1 MSADSPSPAFTPA
14 PADRTRPELR
24 GTFGM
29 AASTHWLATAT
40 AQSVLERGGTA
51 VDAAVAAAFVLHV
64 VEPHLNGPGGDLTAL
79 VAPAGE
85 HPFVLAGQGAAP
97 AAATIEHY
105 RSLGLDEIPGA
116 GPLAAAV
123 PGSVVAW
130 LHLLETRGTWELADV
145 LAPALGYARD
155 GHPVHENVVRTIRAV
170 APLFE
175 EHWPTSAAQWMP
187 GGQVPEPGDMITNEP
202 WAAVLA
208 RLMGAGEAP
217 SSGAGSSRESRV
229 RAAIDWWNRE
239 VGAAVEEFVREPVQ
253 HSLGGALPGVLTAAD
268 LAAYAPA
275 EEEPVALSF
284 RGVDVVK
291 AGPWSQG
298 PVLLQALAILE
309 ARAATSPHG
318 DAVLDPSTA
327 LGVHTITEALKLAL
341 ADRDA
346 WYGDPAHAEV
356 PLAELLSASYAAE
369 RAAAISENASREVR
383 PGRPGGR
390 SPWMPP
396 VRSAG
401 ETAADPLPG
410 SGEPTLDRAGRQRGD
425 TCHLDVVDRH
435 GTMISVTSSGGWL
448 QSSPTI
454 PGLGFCLGTRLQMAW
469 LDEDAPSRLAPG
481 IRPRSTLSPTML
493 VRDGRVIEALG
504 TPGGDQQ
511 DQWQL
516 LYLLR
521 RLVGGYEPQQAIDA
535 PMFHTD
541 AMVSSFEPRTVQPA
555 SLTVE
560 SRLGDSV
567 IEELRAR
574 GHEVTVMGP
583 WSLGR
588 LSCVGVDPERGCF
601 YAAANSRGAQ
611 GYAAGR

>member
-1 MSADSPSPAFTPA
+1 MASFTPA

-64 VEPHLNGPGGDLTAL
+64 VEPHLNGPGGDLTAI

-105 RSLGLDEIPGA
+105 RGLGLDEVPGA

-130 LHLLETRGTWELADV
+130 LHLLAMRGTWELADV
-145 LAPALGYARD
+145 LTPALDYARD
-155 GHPVHENVVRTIRAV
+155 GHPVHANVVRTITAV

-175 EHWPTSAAQWMP
+175 AHWPTSAAQWMP
-187 GGQVPEPGDMITNEP
+187 SGRIPEPGDLITNEP
-202 WAAVLA
+202 WAQLLA
-208 RLMGAGEAP
+208 RLSVAGE
-217 SSGAGSSRESRV
+217 SSGTRESRV
-229 RAAIDWWNRE
+229 HAAIALWNQV
-239 VGAAVEEFVREPVQ
+239 VGAAVEEFVQSHVQ
-253 HSLGGALPGVLTAAD
+253 HSIGGALPGVMTAAD
-268 LAAYAPA
+268 LAAYSPA
-275 EEEPVALSF
+275 EEPPASLTF
-284 RGVDVVK
+284 RGVEVLK
-291 AGPWSQG
+291 AGLWTQG
-298 PVLLQALAILE
+298 PALLQTLAMLD
-309 ARAATSPHG
+309 AAAAEHG

-327 LGVHTITEALKLAL
+327 IGVHTITEALKLAL
-341 ADRDA
+341 ADRDSWFSDSA
-346 WYGDPAHAEV
+346 AFADPAAIDD
-356 PLAELLSASYAAE
+356 PSALLADLLDPAYAAE
-369 RAAAISENASREVR
+369 RAALIGDTASREVR

-390 SPWMPP
+390 EPWMPP
-396 VRSAG
+396 GRLAG
-401 ETAADPLPG
+401 TAAAALPG

-435 GTMISVTSSGGWL
+435 GTMISATPSGGWL

-454 PGLGFCLGTRLQMAW
+454 PSLGFCLGTRLQMMW
-469 LDEDAPSRLAPG
+469 LDAASPSALTPG

-493 VRDGRVIEALG
+493 VREGRVVEALG

-521 RLVGGYEPQQAIDA
+521 RIVGGYEPQQAIDA

-541 AMVSSFEPRTVQPA
+541 AMVASFEPRTVQPA

-560 SRLGDSV
+560 SRLGDEV
-567 IEELRAR
+567 INELRAR

-588 LSCVGVDPERGCF
+588 LSCVGVDPDRGWMF
-601 YAAANSRGAQ
+601 AAANSRGNQ

>member
-1 MSADSPSPAFTPA
+1 MTAHSSSPDFTPA

-97 AAATIEHY
+97 AAATIKHY

-130 LHLLETRGTWELADV
+130 LHLLETRGTWELTDV
-145 LAPALGYARD
+145 LAPALDYARD
-155 GHPVHENVVRTIRAV
+155 GHPVHENVVRVIGMV

-187 GGQVPEPGDMITNEP
+187 GATIPEPGDLITNEP

-229 RAAIDWWNRE
+229 RAAIDWWKRE

-275 EEEPVALSF
+275 EEEPVTLTF

-309 ARAATSPHG
+309 ARAATHG
-318 DAVLDPSTA
+318 DGVLDPSTA
-327 LGVHTITEALKLAL
+327 LGVHTITETLKLAL

-346 WYGDPAHAEV
+346 WYGDPAQTDV
-356 PLAELLSASYAAE
+356 PLAELLSESYAAD
-369 RAAAISENASREVR
+369 RAALIGETASREVR

-390 SPWMPP
+390 SPWLPP

-401 ETAADPLPG
+401 DAAAAPLPG

-425 TCHLDVVDRH
+425 TCHLDVVDRF
-435 GTMISVTSSGGWL
+435 GTMISATPSGGWL

-454 PGLGFCLGTRLQMAW
+454 PSLGFCLGTRLQMAW
-469 LDEDAPSRLAPG
+469 LDADAPSRLAPG

-493 VRDGRVIEALG
+493 LRDGRVIEALG

-521 RLVGGYEPQQAIDA
+521 RIVGGYEPQQAIDA

-541 AMVSSFEPRTVQPA
+541 AMVASFEPRTVQPA

-588 LSCVGVDPERGCF
+588 LSCVGVEPERGWF
-601 YAAANSRGAQ
+601 YAATNSRGAQ
-611 GYAAGR
+611 GYATGR

>member
-1 MSADSPSPAFTPA
+1 MASFTLA

-64 VEPHLNGPGGDLTAL
+64 VEPHLNGPGGDLTAI

-97 AAATIEHY
+97 ASATIEHY
-105 RSLGLDEIPGA
+105 RGLGLDEIPGA

-130 LHLLETRGTWELADV
+130 LHLLATRGTWELAEV
-145 LAPALGYARD
+145 LAPALDYARD
-155 GHPVHENVVRTIRAV
+155 GHPVHANVVRTITAV

-175 EHWPTSAAQWMP
+175 AHWPTSAAQWMP
-187 GGQVPEPGDMITNEP
+187 SGRIPEPGDLITNEP
-202 WAAVLA
+202 WAQLLA
-208 RLMGAGEAP
+208 RLSAAGE
-217 SSGAGSSRESRV
+217 SSGTRESRV
-229 RAAIDWWNRE
+229 HAAIALWNQV
-239 VGAAVEEFVREPVQ
+239 VGAAVEEFVQSPVQ
-253 HSLGGALPGVLTAAD
+253 HSIGGAIPGVLTAAD
-268 LAAYAPA
+268 LAAYSPA
-275 EEEPVALSF
+275 EEVPASLTF
-284 RGVDVVK
+284 RDVEVVK
-291 AGPWSQG
+291 AGLWTQG
-298 PVLLQALAILE
+298 PALLQTLAILE
-309 ARAATSPHG
+309 AAAAVNG

-327 LGVHTITEALKLAL
+327 LGAHTITEALKLAL
-341 ADRDA
+341 ADRDSWFSDSA
-346 WYGDPAHAEV
+346 AVADPAAIDD
-356 PLAELLSASYAAE
+356 PSALLADLLDPVYAAE
-369 RAAAISENASREVR
+369 RAALIGDTASREVR

-390 SPWMPP
+390 EPWMPP
-396 VRSAG
+396 VRLAG
-401 ETAADPLPG
+401 TAAAALPG

-435 GTMISVTSSGGWL
+435 GTLISATPSGGWL
-448 QSSPTI
+448 QSSPSI
-454 PGLGFCLGTRLQMAW
+454 PSLGFCLGTRLQMMS
-469 LDEDAPSRLAPG
+469 LDAASPSALTPG

-493 VRDGRVIEALG
+493 VREGRVVEALG

-521 RLVGGYEPQQAIDA
+521 RIVGGYEPQQAIDA

-541 AMVSSFEPRTVQPA
+541 AMVASFEPRTVQPA

-560 SRLGDSV
+560 SRLGDEV
-567 IEELRAR
+567 INELRAR

-588 LSCVGVDPERGCF
+588 LSCVGVDPDRGWMF
-601 YAAANSRGAQ
+601 AAANSRGNQ

>member
-1 MSADSPSPAFTPA
+1 MTADSPSPAFTPA

-130 LHLLETRGTWELADV
+130 LHLLATRGTWELADV

-155 GHPVHENVVRTIRAV
+155 GHPVHDNVVRTIRAV

-175 EHWPTSAAQWMP
+175 ERWPTSAARWMP
-187 GGQVPEPGDMITNEP
+187 GGQIPEPGDMITNEP

-239 VGAAVEEFVREPVQ
+239 VGAVVEQFVREPVQ
-253 HSLGGALPGVLTAAD
+253 PSLGGALPGVLTAAD

-275 EEEPVALSF
+275 EEAPVALTF
-284 RGVDVVK
+284 RGVEVVK

-309 ARAATSPHG
+309 ARAATHG

-327 LGVHTITEALKLAL
+327 IGVHTITEALKLAL

-346 WYGDPAHAEV
+346 WYGDPAHTEV

-369 RAAAISENASREVR
+369 RAALIGETASREVR

-396 VRSAG
+396 VRSVG
-401 ETAADPLPG
+401 ETAAAPLPG

-435 GTMISVTSSGGWL
+435 GTMISATPSGGWL

-469 LDEDAPSRLAPG
+469 LDEDAPSRLEPG

-535 PMFHTD
+535 RMFHTD
-541 AMVSSFEPRTVQPA
+541 AMVASFEPRTVQPA

-560 SRLGDSV
+560 ARLGDSV
-567 IEELRAR
+567 IEELRSR

-588 LSCVGVDPERGCF
+588 LSCVGVDPERGWF

-611 GYAAGR
+611 GDAAGR

>member
-1 MSADSPSPAFTPA
+1 MTAFTPA
-14 PADRTRPELR
+14 SADRTRPELR
-24 GTFGM
+24 GTFGF
-29 AASTHWLATAT
+29 AASTHWLATGT

-64 VEPHLNGPGGDLTAL
+64 VEPHLNGPGGDLTAI
-79 VAPAGE
+79 VAPARE

-97 AAATIEHY
+97 AAATIERY
-105 RSLGLDEIPGA
+105 RGLGLDEVPGA

-130 LHLLETRGTWELADV
+130 LHLLATRGTWELPDV
-145 LAPALGYARD
+145 LAPAIGYARD
-155 GHPVHENVVRTIRAV
+155 GHPVNENVVRTIRAV

-175 EHWPTSAAQWMP
+175 QHWPTSAAQWMP
-187 GGQVPEPGDMITNEP
+187 SGRIPEPGDMITNAP
-202 WAAVLA
+202 WAALLERLA
-208 RLMGAGEAP
+208 AAGDPGGTREARVHAAIALWTQVVGEAT
-217 SSGAGSSRESRV
+217 
-229 RAAIDWWNRE
+229 
-239 VGAAVEEFVREPVQ
+239 EEFVQTPVR
-253 HSLGGALPGVLTAAD
+253 HSIGGALPGVLTAAD
-268 LAAYAPA
+268 IAAYAPA
-275 EEEPVALSF
+275 EEQAASLTF
-284 RGVDVVK
+284 RGVQVLK
-291 AGPWSQG
+291 AGLWTQG
-298 PVLLQALAILE
+298 PALLQSLAILD
-309 ARAATSPHG
+309 AVAAERG
-318 DAVLDPSTA
+318 DAALDPSTA
-327 LGVHTITEALKLAL
+327 LGVHTITETLKLAL

-346 WYGDPAHAEV
+346 WFADPAALV
-356 PLAELLSASYAAE
+356 ARGVDPAPLLADLLDPAYSAE
-369 RAAAISENASREVR
+369 RAALIGDTASRAVR

-390 SPWMPP
+390 EPWLPP
-396 VRSAG
+396 VREAGSA
-401 ETAADPLPG
+401 AAPLPG

-435 GTMISVTSSGGWL
+435 GTLISATPSGGWL

-454 PGLGFCLGTRLQMAW
+454 PALGFCLGTRLQMMW
-469 LDEDAPSRLAPG
+469 LDAEAPSRLEPG

-493 VRDGRVIEALG
+493 ARDGRVVEALG

-521 RLVGGYEPQQAIDA
+521 RIVGGYEPQQAIDA

-541 AMVSSFEPRTVQPA
+541 AMVASFEPRTVQTA

-560 SRLGDSV
+560 SRLGDAV
-567 IEELRAR
+567 IAELRER
-574 GHEVTVMGP
+574 GHAVTVMGP

-588 LSCVGVDPERGCF
+588 LSAVGIDPDRGWMF
-601 YAAANSRGAQ
+601 AAANSRGNQ

>member
-1 MSADSPSPAFTPA
+1 MTAFTPA

-24 GTFGM
+24 GTFGF

-64 VEPHLNGPGGDLTAL
+64 VEPHLNGPGGDLTAI

-105 RSLGLDEIPGA
+105 RGLGLDEIPGA

-130 LHLLETRGTWELADV
+130 LHLLETRGTWELRDV
-145 LAPALGYARD
+145 LAPAFGYARD

-175 EHWPTSAAQWMP
+175 QHWPTSAAQWMP
-187 GGQVPEPGDMITNEP
+187 SGRIPEPGDMLTNAP
-202 WAAVLA
+202 WAALLERLA
-208 RLMGAGEAP
+208 AAGDPAGTREA
-217 SSGAGSSRESRV
+217 RV
-229 RAAIDWWNRE
+229 HAAITLWTQV
-239 VGAAVEEFVREPVQ
+239 VGEAVEEFVQTPVT
-253 HSLGGALPGVLTAAD
+253 HSIGGELPGVLTAAD

-275 EEEPVALSF
+275 EEEPASLTF
-284 RGVDVVK
+284 RGVQVLK
-291 AGPWSQG
+291 AGLWTQG
-298 PVLLQALAILE
+298 PALLQSLAILD
-309 ARAATSPHG
+309 AVAAERG

-346 WYGDPAHAEV
+346 WFADAAALAARGPADPAAL
-356 PLAELLSASYAAE
+356 LADLLDPAYAAE
-369 RAAAISENASREVR
+369 RAALIGDTASRAVR

-390 SPWMPP
+390 EPWMPP
-396 VRSAG
+396 VREAG
-401 ETAADPLPG
+401 TAAAPLPG
-410 SGEPTLDRAGRQRGD
+410 SGEPTLDRRGRQRGD

-435 GTMISVTSSGGWL
+435 GTLISATPSGGWL

-454 PGLGFCLGTRLQMAW
+454 PALGFCLGTRLQMMW
-469 LDEDAPSRLAPG
+469 LDAEAPSRLEPG

-493 VRDGRVIEALG
+493 TRDGRVVEALG

-521 RLVGGYEPQQAIDA
+521 RIVGGYEPQQAIDA

-541 AMVSSFEPRTVQPA
+541 AMVASFEPRTVQTA

-560 SRLGDSV
+560 SRLGDAV
-567 IEELRAR
+567 IAELRER
-574 GHEVTVMGP
+574 GHAVTVMGP

-588 LSCVGVDPERGCF
+588 LSAVGIDPDRGWMF
-601 YAAANSRGAQ
+601 AAANSRGNQ

>member
-1 MSADSPSPAFTPA
+1 MTSRPGTPAFTPA
-14 PADRTRPELR
+14 PAERTRPELR

-97 AAATIEHY
+97 ARATIEHY

-130 LHLLETRGTWELADV
+130 LHLLATRGTWEVRDV

-155 GHPVHENVVRTIRAV
+155 GHPVHDSVVRVITTV

-187 GGQVPEPGDMITNEP
+187 EGEIPAPGDLITNEA

-208 RLMGAGEAP
+208 GLLRAGE
-217 SSGAGSSRESRV
+217 SAGSRESRV
-229 RAAIDWWNRE
+229 HAAIDGWHRD
-239 VGAAVEEFVREPVQ
+239 VGAAIEEFVREPVQ
-253 HSLGGALPGVLTAAD
+253 HSLGGALPGVMTAAD

-275 EEEPVALSF
+275 EEPPLTLTF

-298 PVLLQALAILE
+298 PVLLQALAILD
-309 ARAATSPHG
+309 ARAARHG
-318 DAVLDPSTA
+318 GAVLDPSTA
-327 LGVHTITEALKLAL
+327 LGVHTVTEALKLAL
-341 ADRDA
+341 ADRDS
-346 WYGDPAHAEV
+346 WYGDPAHVDV
-356 PLAELLSASYAAE
+356 PLDDLLSPSYAAE
-369 RAAAISENASREVR
+369 RADLISDTASRRVR

-390 SPWMPP
+390 TPWQPP
-396 VRSAG
+396 QRPAG
-401 ETAADPLPG
+401 DAPAAALPG
-410 SGEPTLDRAGRQRGD
+410 SGEPTLDRSGRQRGD
-425 TCHLDVVDRH
+425 TCHLDVVDRQ
-435 GTMISVTSSGGWL
+435 GTMISATPSGGWL

-454 PGLGFCLGTRLQMAW
+454 PSLGFCLGTRLQMAW

-493 VRDGRVIEALG
+493 MRDGRVIEALG

-521 RLVGGYEPQQAIDA
+521 RIVGGYEPQQAIDA

-541 AMVSSFEPRTVQPA
+541 AMVASFEPRTVQPA

-560 SRLGDSV
+560 SRLGEDV
-567 IEELRAR
+567 IAELRAR
-574 GHEVTVMGP
+574 GHEVTIMGQ

-588 LSCVGVDPERGCF
+588 LSCVGVDPERGWF

>member
-1 MSADSPSPAFTPA
+1 MSSFTPA
-14 PADRTRPELR
+14 TADRTRPELR

-64 VEPHLNGPGGDLTAL
+64 VEPHLNGPGGDLTAI

-85 HPFVLAGQGAAP
+85 NPFVLAGQGAAP

-130 LHLLETRGTWELADV
+130 LHLLESHGTWEVRDV

-155 GHPVHENVVRTIRAV
+155 GHPVHENVVRTIAAV

-175 EHWPTSAAQWMP
+175 QHWPTSAEQWMP
-187 GGQVPEPGDMITNEP
+187 SGRLPEPGDLITNEP
-202 WAAVLA
+202 WAALLE
-208 RLMGAGEAP
+208 RLSAAGDA
-217 SSGAGSSRESRV
+217 SGTRESRV
-229 RAAIDWWNRE
+229 RAAIDLWASV
-239 VGAAVEEFVREPVQ
+239 VGEAVEQFVQQPVQ
-253 HSLGGALPGVLTAAD
+253 HSLGGELPGVLTAAD
-268 LAAYAPA
+268 LAAYSPVEEVPA
-275 EEEPVALSF
+275 SVTF
-284 RGVDVVK
+284 RGVDVLK
-291 AGPWSQG
+291 AGLWTQG
-298 PVLLQALAILE
+298 PALLQSLAMLDALAAE
-309 ARAATSPHG
+309 RG

-327 LGVHTITEALKLAL
+327 IGVHSITEVLKLAL

-346 WYGDPAHAEV
+346 WFADPVALDDPDALLRDLLDPAYV
-356 PLAELLSASYAAE
+356 RE
-369 RAAAISENASREVR
+369 RAALVGETASREVR
-383 PGRPGGR
+383 PGRPGGGA
-390 SPWMPP
+390 PWMPP
-396 VRSAG
+396 VRSA
-401 ETAADPLPG
+401 TADSALPG

-435 GTMISVTSSGGWL
+435 GTLISATPSGGWL

-454 PGLGFCLGTRLQMAW
+454 PALGFCLGTRLQMMW
-469 LDEDAPSRLAPG
+469 LDAAAPSALAPG

-493 VRDGRVIEALG
+493 VRDGRVVEALG

-521 RLVGGYEPQQAIDA
+521 RIVGGYEPQQAIDA

-541 AMVSSFEPRTVQPA
+541 AMVASFEPRTVQPA

-560 SRLGDSV
+560 SRLGTEV
-567 IEELRAR
+567 IDELRAR
-574 GHEVTVMGP
+574 GHDVTVMGA

-588 LSCVGVDPERGCF
+588 LSCVGIEHERGWMF
-601 YAAANSRGAQ
+601 AAANSRGNQ

>member
-1 MSADSPSPAFTPA
+1 MSSAASAAFTPA

-24 GTFGM
+24 GTFGF

-64 VEPHLNGPGGDLTAL
+64 VEPHLNGPGGDLTAI

-97 AAATIEHY
+97 EAATIEHY
-105 RSLGLDEIPGA
+105 RGLGLDEIPGA

-130 LHLLETRGTWELADV
+130 LHLLATRGTWELRDV
-145 LAPALGYARD
+145 LAPAIGYARD

-175 EHWPTSAAQWMP
+175 QHWPTSAAQWMP
-187 GGQVPEPGDMITNEP
+187 SGRIPEPGDMITNEP
-202 WAAVLA
+202 WAQLLG
-208 RLMGAGEAP
+208 RLMAAGDA
-217 SSGAGSSRESRV
+217 AGTRESRV
-229 RAAIDWWNRE
+229 HAAIALWNE
-239 VGAAVEEFVREPVQ
+239 VVGAAVEEFVQIPVR
-253 HSLGGALPGVLTAAD
+253 HSIGGELPGVLTAAD

-275 EEEPVALSF
+275 EEQPASLTF
-284 RGVDVVK
+284 GGVQVLK
-291 AGPWSQG
+291 AGLWTQG
-298 PVLLQALAILE
+298 PALLQSLAILD
-309 ARAATSPHG
+309 AVAAERG
-318 DAVLDPSTA
+318 DAALDPSTA

-346 WYGDPAHAEV
+346 WFADPAG
-356 PLAELLSASYAAE
+356 LAARGLVDPQALLADLLDPAYAAE
-369 RAAAISENASREVR
+369 RAALIGDAASREVR

-390 SPWMPP
+390 EPWMPP
-396 VRSAG
+396 VREAG
-401 ETAADPLPG
+401 TAAAPLPG

-435 GTMISVTSSGGWL
+435 GTLISATPSGGWL

-454 PGLGFCLGTRLQMAW
+454 PALGFCLGTRLQMMW
-469 LDEDAPSRLAPG
+469 LDAASPSALEPD

-493 VRDGRVIEALG
+493 VRDGRVVEALG

-521 RLVGGYEPQQAIDA
+521 RIVGGYEPQQAIDA

-541 AMVSSFEPRTVQPA
+541 AMVASFEPRTVQTA

-560 SRLGDSV
+560 ARLGDAV
-567 IEELRAR
+567 IDELRAR
-574 GHEVTVMGP
+574 GHAVTVMGP

-588 LSCVGVDPERGCF
+588 LSAVGIEHSRGWMF
-601 YAAANSRGAQ
+601 AAANSRGNQ

>member
-1 MSADSPSPAFTPA
+1 MV
-14 PADRTRPELR
+14 
-24 GTFGM
+24 
-29 AASTHWLATAT
+29 ASTHWLATAT

-64 VEPHLNGPGGDLTAL
+64 VEPHLNGPGGDLTAI

-85 HPFVLAGQGAAP
+85 DPFVLAGQGAAP

-105 RSLGLDEIPGA
+105 RGLGLDEVPGA

-130 LHLLETRGTWELADV
+130 LHLLATRGTWELADV
-145 LAPALGYARD
+145 LAPALDFARD
-155 GHPVHENVVRTIRAV
+155 GHPVHANVVRTITAV

-175 EHWPTSAAQWMP
+175 QHWPTSAEQWMP
-187 GGQVPEPGDMITNEP
+187 SGRIPEPGDMITNEP
-202 WAAVLA
+202 WAQLLA
-208 RLMGAGEAP
+208 RLSAAGE
-217 SSGAGSSRESRV
+217 SAGTRESRV
-229 RAAIDWWNRE
+229 VAAISLWNE
-239 VGAAVEEFVREPVQ
+239 VVGAAVEECVQTPVQ
-253 HSLGGALPGVLTAAD
+253 HSIGGSLAGVMTAAD
-268 LAAYAPA
+268 LAAYSPA
-275 EEEPVALSF
+275 EEAPASLTF
-284 RGVDVVK
+284 RGVEVLK
-291 AGPWSQG
+291 AGLWTQG
-298 PVLLQALAILE
+298 PALLQSLAMLDALA
-309 ARAATSPHG
+309 ADRG
-318 DAVLDPSTA
+318 DEVLDPSTA
-327 LGVHTITEALKLAL
+327 LGVHTITEVLKLAL

-346 WYGDPAHAEV
+346 WFADPAAIDDPDALLRDLLDTDYV
-356 PLAELLSASYAAE
+356 RSRAELIGDSASLV
-369 RAAAISENASREVR
+369 VR

-390 SPWMPP
+390 EPWMPP
-396 VRSAG
+396 VRSSS
-401 ETAADPLPG
+401 TAAPALPG

-425 TCHLDVVDRH
+425 TCHLDVIDRH
-435 GTMISVTSSGGWL
+435 GTMISATPSGGWL

-454 PGLGFCLGTRLQMAW
+454 PSLGFCLGTRLQMMW
-469 LDEDAPSRLAPG
+469 LDATSPSALSPG

-493 VRDGRVIEALG
+493 MREGRVVEALG

-521 RLVGGYEPQQAIDA
+521 RIVGGYEPQQAIDA

-541 AMVSSFEPRTVQPA
+541 AMVASFEPRTVQPA

-560 SRLGDSV
+560 SRLGDEV
-567 IEELRAR
+567 IDDLRAR
-574 GHEVTVMGP
+574 GHEVTIMGP

-588 LSCVGVDPERGCF
+588 LSCVGIERHRGWMF
-601 YAAANSRGAQ
+601 AAANSRGNQ

>member
-1 MSADSPSPAFTPA
+1 MSHPSFAPAS
-14 PADRTRPELR
+14 ADRTRPELR

-64 VEPHLNGPGGDLTAL
+64 VEPHLNGPGGDLTAI
-79 VAPAGE
+79 VAPAEE

-105 RSLGLDEIPGA
+105 LGLGLDEVPGA

-130 LHLLETRGTWELADV
+130 LHLLATRGTWELVDV
-145 LAPALGYARD
+145 LAPALDYARD
-155 GHPVHENVVRTIRAV
+155 GHPVHPAVVRTITAV

-175 EHWPTSAAQWMP
+175 QHWPTSAAQWMP
-187 GGQVPEPGDMITNEP
+187 SGRIPEPGDLITNEP
-202 WAAVLA
+202 WGQLLSRLSAAGTVLDSPV
-208 RLMGAGEAP
+208 AGT
-217 SSGAGSSRESRV
+217 RESRV
-229 RAAIDWWNRE
+229 LAAIGLWNDV
-239 VGAAVEEFVREPVQ
+239 VGAAVEEFVQTPVQ
-253 HSLGGALPGVLTAAD
+253 HSIGGELTGVLTAAD
-268 LAAYAPA
+268 LAAFAPA
-275 EEEPVALSF
+275 EEAPASLSF
-284 RGVDVVK
+284 RGVEVLK
-291 AGPWSQG
+291 AGLWTQG
-298 PVLLQALAILE
+298 PALLADLLDPDY
-309 ARAATSPHG
+309 ARA
-318 DAVLDPSTA
+318 
-327 LGVHTITEALKLAL
+327 
-341 ADRDA
+341 R
-346 WYGDPAHAEV
+346 
-356 PLAELLSASYAAE
+356 AELIGETASH
-369 RAAAISENASREVR
+369 EVR

-390 SPWMPP
+390 EPWMPP
-396 VRSAG
+396 VRSSGSA
-401 ETAADPLPG
+401 TPALPG

-425 TCHLDVVDRH
+425 TCHLDVIDRH
-435 GTMISVTSSGGWL
+435 GTMISATPSGGWL

-454 PGLGFCLGTRLQMAW
+454 PSLGFCLGTRLQMTW
-469 LDEDAPSRLAPG
+469 LDAASPSALSPC

-493 VRDGRVIEALG
+493 VRDGRVVESLG

-521 RLVGGYEPQQAIDA
+521 RIVGGYQPQQAIDA

-541 AMVSSFEPRTVQPA
+541 AMVASFEPRTVQPA

-560 SRLGDSV
+560 SRLGGDV
-567 IEELRAR
+567 IDELRDR

-588 LSCVGVDPERGCF
+588 LSCVGIDRDRGWMF
-601 YAAANSRGAQ
+601 AAASSRGNQ

>member
-1 MSADSPSPAFTPA
+1 MTAFTPP

-64 VEPHLNGPGGDLTAL
+64 VEPHLNGPGGDLTAI

-105 RSLGLDEIPGA
+105 RGLGLDEVPGA

-130 LHLLETRGTWELADV
+130 LHLLATRGTWELRDV
-145 LAPALGYARD
+145 LAPAIGFARD

-170 APLFE
+170 APLLE
-175 EHWPTSAAQWMP
+175 QHWPTSAAQWIP
-187 GGQVPEPGDMITNEP
+187 GGRIPEPGDMITNGP
-202 WAAVLA
+202 WAALLERLA
-208 RLMGAGEAP
+208 AAGDPAGTREARVHAAIALWTQVVGEA
-217 SSGAGSSRESRV
+217 A
-229 RAAIDWWNRE
+229 
-239 VGAAVEEFVREPVQ
+239 EEFVQSPVR
-253 HSLGGALPGVLTAAD
+253 HSIGGDLPGVLTAAD
-268 LAAYAPA
+268 LAQYAPA
-275 EEEPVALSF
+275 EEAPASSTF
-284 RGVDVVK
+284 RGVEVLK
-291 AGPWSQG
+291 AGLWTQG
-298 PVLLQALAILE
+298 PALLQALAILD
-309 ARAATSPHG
+309 AAAVERG

-346 WYGDPAHAEV
+346 WFADPARLVARGV
-356 PLAELLSASYAAE
+356 DPAPLLADLLDPAYAAE
-369 RAAAISENASREVR
+369 RAALIGDSASREVR

-390 SPWMPP
+390 EPWMPP
-396 VRSAG
+396 VRLAG
-401 ETAADPLPG
+401 GAAAPLPG

-425 TCHLDVVDRH
+425 TCHLDVVDRF
-435 GTMISVTSSGGWL
+435 GTMISATPSGGWL

-454 PGLGFCLGTRLQMAW
+454 PALGFCLGTRLQMMW
-469 LDEDAPSRLAPG
+469 LDPASPSALAPG

-493 VRDGRVIEALG
+493 VREGRVVEALG

-521 RLVGGYEPQQAIDA
+521 RIVGGYEPQQAIDA

-541 AMVSSFEPRTVQPA
+541 AMVASFEPRTVQPA

-560 SRLGDSV
+560 SRLGASV
-567 IEELRAR
+567 IDELRAR
-574 GHEVTVMGP
+574 GHDVTVMGP

-588 LSCVGVDPERGCF
+588 LSCVGIERDRGWMF
-601 YAAANSRGAQ
+601 AAANSRGNQ